1 MVLFFTFFESDS
13 LHIIMESL
21 VDAIILRAIYNG
33 MRSHTGSIMMTV
45 MMTLGKWVVYGN
57 QKIIS
62 MNTKSSAVKQT
73 ADSKQYSYENY
84 SNYSVMDKILP
95 GGTGKMAEIRIQC
108 TPLNNRMGRNASES
122 AVRHTYMYLTMVN
135 TY

>member
-1 MVLFFTFFESDS
+1 MSYSEYTGGMIMVLFFTFFESDS

-62 MNTKSSAVKQT
+62 TKSSEVKQT
-73 ADSKQYSYENY
+73 ADSK
-84 SNYSVMDKILP
+84 
-95 GGTGKMAEIRIQC
+95 
-108 TPLNNRMGRNASES
+108 
-122 AVRHTYMYLTMVN
+122 
-135 TY
+135 